1 MDTRSPRQTF
11 SSVDELREVV
21 GQPMELA
28 AVKSIDHL
36 DKYCKAFIAR
46 APFLCI
52 GTAAANGRADV
63 SPRGDG
69 PGFVQVLDDNTLFI
83 PERPG
88 NKRVDSLGNIVENTN
103 VGIIFLVPGY
113 EETLRINGRARVIV
127 DDALLEDATV
137 KGKKPKIGIEVT
149 VDEAFLHCAK
159 AIKRSKLWDASR
171 HCERGELPSLAQM
184 VMEQV
189 APPDDP
195 PSKDAIDA
203 ADEFVEDN
211 YRNELY

>member
-1 MDTRSPRQTF
+1 MDTRSPHQTF
-11 SSVDELREVV
+11 TSVDQLREVV

-36 DKYCKAFIAR
+36 DKYCKAFIER

-69 PGFVQVLDDNTLFI
+69 PGFVEVLDDNTLFI

-88 NKRVDSLGNIVENTN
+88 NKRVDSLGNIVENTH

-113 EETLRINGRARVIV
+113 EKTLQINGRARVII
-127 DDALLEDATV
+127 DDALLENATV

-159 AIKRSKLWDASR
+159 AIKRSKLWDASQ
-171 HCERGELPSLAQM
+171 HCELPSLSQI

-195 PSKDAIDA
+195 PSDDAIHA